1 MKDKLKYNLIPI
13 LVIILFSF
21 ITIGYAL
28 YGETVSLNGNV
39 TIAEPGKIKIVSATY
54 VTSQNVDN
62 PTDPSIDGM
71 NIDFT
76 LKCNKS
82 TCSVTYLISIENNSF
97 YDYTFTNLPIN
108 ATITTA
114 DNKTPAVTASI
125 TDVDTGKELKAGTNI
140 VVGDSLNIRL
150 KLDFELGESGTIG
163 GSGNISASEDNSG
176 NIVPISLSP
185 NEGNLRGTNNIAC
198 FNVRVSNTFK
208 YARSL
213 HFSLIDERFLLVDNL
228 GNTFGEQIINANST
242 SDYEICTMV
251 KDESNFATDSVVTD
265 MLISSNAIND
275 VSVGEITLLV
285 DFSETKIEEPP
296 TIGDVT
302 ISISETYVDAGDV
315 LVNFSR
321 TDNTGAGIDL
331 YYVYLYNED
340 GGEPIVGTTKSTS
353 ITLNAPAGNGTY
365 YAVVYGVDEYQ
376 NNGLTQTMINGK
388 YVSES
393 EALASAT
400 TGGGYVSRSESAT
413 LNWTFTVT
421 NSLTGLASD
430 GGNIAYLH
438 KDYNATIILTAAAG
452 SGFFGTDPTMPS
464 DLTITMEGVN
474 EGNRLTKNE
483 HYTFDSS
490 TGVLVIKNVTGNV
503 TISGSSS
510 SMCLIEGTKIRLANG
525 ETKNIE
531 DIEYTDLLAVYD
543 YDNGGITYEYP
554 IWIEEGK
561 ITNNYQRT
569 TFSDGSFIETYGP
582 HAIFSMDRLG
592 YVSVTDKNNFKIGTK
607 VAKLNKDG
615 SIKIVSVTNIEMKNK
630 KVNYYQVISTR
641 YHNVISNDF
650 ITSEGTMITT
660 YGFEHNDDLTWTN
673 DRDKFLKT
681 NDLFYYEDWT
691 QLFPEHIFKG
701 FRMEEAKYL
710 YNMYQFDIE
719 LYASILSNLVGD
731 TIMNNEGTNLW
742 MITTSDDVLDGS
754 SNYLKEEG
762 SYYTLKS
769 PNNRINFI
777 GWYNTG
783 DNKMYSPGDKVRVTY
798 GMHFIAKYR

>member
-1 MKDKLKYNLIPI
+1 MKEKLKYNLIPI
-13 LVIILFSF
+13 LVITLFSF
-21 ITIGYAL
+21 MTIGFAL
-28 YGETVSLNGNV
+28 YDETISLNADI
-39 TIAEPGKIKIVSATY
+39 TLAEPGKIEIISATY

-62 PTDPSIDGM
+62 PTDPSVDGM

-76 LKCNKS
+76 LKCNKA

-108 ATITTA
+108 ASITSADNRTPIITATITDA
-114 DNKTPAVTASI
+114 
-125 TDVDTGKELKAGTNI
+125 DTGNELEAGTNI
-140 VVGDSLNIRL
+140 VVGDTLNIRL

-176 NIVPISLSP
+176 SIVPISLSP
-185 NEGNLRGTNNIAC
+185 NEGNLRGTNNITC

-242 SDYEICTMV
+242 SDYEVCTMV
-251 KDESNFATDSVVTD
+251 KDESNFATDSVITD
-265 MLISSNAIND
+265 MVISSNAIND
-275 VSVGEITLLV
+275 VSIGEITLLV
-285 DFSETKIEEPP
+285 DISKVKIEEPP

-302 ISISETYVDAGDV
+302 ISISETYVDVGDV

-331 YYVYLYNED
+331 YYVYLYNEA
-340 GGEPIVGTTKSTS
+340 GGEPIIGTTKGTS
-353 ITLNAPAGNGTY
+353 ITLNVPAGNGTY

-400 TGGGYVSRSESAT
+400 TSSGYVSRSESTT

-430 GGNIAYLH
+430 GENTAYLH

-464 DLTITMEGVN
+464 DLTITMEGTN
-474 EGNRLTKNE
+474 NGQKLTKNT
-483 HYTFDSS
+483 HYTFDSAS
-490 TGVLVIKNVTGNV
+490 GALSIPKVTGNIK
-503 TISGSSS
+503 ISGSSS

-525 ETKNIE
+525 KYKNIE

-561 ITNNYQRT
+561 VTNNYQVT
-569 TFSDGSFIETYGP
+569 TFSDGSILETYGP
-582 HAIFSMDRLG
+582 HAIFSMDDLK
-592 YVSVTDKNNFKIGTK
+592 YVSVTDKDNFNIGTN
-607 VAKLNKDG
+607 VAKVNDKG
-615 SIKIVSVTNIEMKNK
+615 IINTVSVTNIEMKK
-630 KVNYYQVISTR
+630 RKVNYYQVISTR

-660 YGFEHNDDLTWTN
+660 YGFKHNADLTWTT
-673 DRDKFLKT
+673 DRDEFLKT
-681 NDLFYYEDWT
+681 NDLFYYEDWKL
-691 QLFPEHIFKG
+691 LFPEHIFRG

-710 YNMYQFDIE
+710 YNIYQFDIE
-719 LYASILSNLVGD
+719 LYANILDTLVGNTLTNQND
-731 TIMNNEGTNLW
+731 VNLW
-742 MITTSDDVLDGS
+742 MVTTSDDVIDG
-754 SNYLKEEG
+754 NNMYLREEG
-762 SYYTLKS
+762 SYYILKS
-769 PNNRINFI
+769 PLNRINFI
-777 GWYNTG
+777 GWYNTADG
-783 DNKMYSPGDKVRVTY
+783 KMYNIGDKVKVTY
-798 GMHFIAKYR
+798 GMHFIAKYK